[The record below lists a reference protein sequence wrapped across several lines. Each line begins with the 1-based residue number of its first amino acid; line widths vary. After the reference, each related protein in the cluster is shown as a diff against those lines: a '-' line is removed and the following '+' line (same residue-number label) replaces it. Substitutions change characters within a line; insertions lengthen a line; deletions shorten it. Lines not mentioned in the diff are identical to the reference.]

1 VRYLFFALLATNLVY
16 FAWVDWIDGP
26 RSLPPAAAVKLP
38 AIKMAGEVTPAG
50 AAVPVTEAAHRM
62 ALNEAAETARCMSI
76 GPFADIESSAR
87 AAAVLKEKGFD
98 PAQRAAVGEASQGFW
113 VYVGGLKNDAE
124 VANVVRDLVYHGIAD
139 AHAMADSGAA
149 DRRVSVGLF
158 SERDRAEKR
167 AKAVAKLGLKAE
179 VAEHKLAA
187 SVYWIDVSPQPGVA
201 SVPIDDL
208 LAERLG
214 TKVGIQACPPP
225 TAVQPLPSSNPAT
238 ASTASAA
245 TAPAPGAAPGPATAI
260 ATTRKPP

>member
-1 VRYLFFALLATNLVY
+1 MRYLFLALLVTNLVY

-26 RSLPPAAAVKLP
+26 RSLPPAPAVNLP
-38 AIKMAGEVTPAG
+38 TIKMAGEVTPAG
-50 AAVPVTEAAHRM
+50 AAVPVTEAVHKM
-62 ALNEAAETARCMSI
+62 ALNEAAETAHCMSI

-98 PAQRAAVGEASQGFW
+98 PSQRAAVGETSQGFW

-124 VANVVRDLVYHGIAD
+124 VETIVRDLVYHGIAD
-139 AHAMADSGAA
+139 AHAMADSGSA

-167 AKAVAKLGLKAE
+167 AKAVAKLGIKAE

-187 SVYWIDVSPQPGVA
+187 SVYWIDVAPQPGMA

-214 TKVGIQACPPP
+214 TKVGIQGCPPSP
-225 TAVQPLPSSNPAT
+225 ALQSLPSAIPARV
-238 ASTASAA
+238 STASAA
-245 TAPAPGAAPGPATAI
+245 ATPPRPATAV
-260 ATTRKPP
+260 AATRKLP